1 MFRPQVQIMYYAGY
15 RVLPEAP
22 LREDWVQVI
31 RPMDNFGKLW
41 QYKFW
46 QGVYCQFYFHQ
57 PPAAMD
63 GVPAPISM
71 LVDPSVNPEA
81 IALVSMMILT
91 MMTLIK
97 MVVLMMMKLRKCY
110 FI

>member
-1 MFRPQVQIMYYAGY
+1 
-15 RVLPEAP
+15 
-22 LREDWVQVI
+22 
-31 RPMDNFGKLW
+31 
-41 QYKFW
+41 
-46 QGVYCQFYFHQ
+46 
-57 PPAAMD
+57 MD